1 MKILYLDATVR
12 PQSRTAELAQLLLT
26 QLDGEVTHVKLSEI
40 AFPVTD
46 ASFLARRDRG
56 IAAQDFSDPLFA
68 LAKQF
73 AAAECIVIAA
83 PYWDLSFPASLKQ
96 YFEQINVIGLTFCY
110 TEDGIP
116 QGLCKAQQLYYVT
129 TAGGTAAP
137 DTYGFGYVQALA
149 QRFYGIPDC
158 KLFKAEGLDL
168 YGADPDALL
177 DAARQQILVA
187 FGGNI

>member
-1 MKILYLDATVR
+1 MKILYLDAAVR

-26 QLDGEVTHVKLSEI
+26 QLNGDVTHVKLAEI
-40 AFPVTD
+40 AFPVMD
-46 ASFLARRDRG
+46 NAFLAWREQAV
-56 IAAQDFSDPLFA
+56 AAQDFSAPAFD

-137 DTYGFGYVQALA
+137 DTFGYDYVQALA
-149 QRFYGIPDC
+149 QRFYGIPSC
-158 KLFKAEGLDL
+158 TLFKAEGLDL
-168 YGADPDALL
+168 YGADPDVLL
-177 DAARQQILVA
+177 TAARQQILH
-187 FGGNI
+187 FLGG